1 MTDGNTTGLGATD
14 ASSED
19 DPLKRIRE
27 ALTLFN
33 ATAKAACD
41 LSEHQL
47 QRVAEDAAARCVS
60 FIETVERQREIEERK
75 RGSESVHGEDPKIAQ
90 VDDLRN
96 VF

>member
-1 MTDGNTTGLGATD
+1 MTDGSTTGLVSTD

-19 DPLKRIRE
+19 DPLRRIRD

-47 QRVAEDAAARCVS
+47 QRVAEDAAARCVG
-60 FIETVERQREIEERK
+60 FIETVERQRALEERQ
-75 RGSESVHGEDPKIAQ
+75 RGSEGVHGQDTQAPQ
-90 VDDLRN
+90 VDW
-96 VF
+96 V